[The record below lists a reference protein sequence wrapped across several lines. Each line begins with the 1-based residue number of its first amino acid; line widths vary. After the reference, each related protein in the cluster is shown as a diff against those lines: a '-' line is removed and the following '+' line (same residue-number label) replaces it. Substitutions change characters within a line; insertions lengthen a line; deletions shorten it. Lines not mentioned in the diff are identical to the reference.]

1 MQDQEIVK
9 YTVYGNR
16 GEFSVIN
23 YGATL
28 VSLIVSDKRGN
39 ATDVVLGYDD
49 LSSYAAGTRYFG
61 GSIGRVANRIGGAC
75 FSFGG
80 KVYELSANE
89 NGNTLHGGFKGF
101 DKRVWKSYARGDRV
115 IMTYFSEDGEE
126 GFPGALEAIAEFYF
140 GEDNALHIT
149 YTAETDSES
158 PVNLTN
164 HAYFNLNGEGKG
176 SIEDHT
182 VEIRSSCFTP
192 IGGNMITTGEFRDL
206 SSSPFD
212 FTRPKKIGADIDAED
227 EQLAITGGYDHNY
240 VLDLKENDLAAI
252 AVGDKSGIAMKV
264 YTNQN
269 GVQFYS
275 GNFLGKERGKGGRIY
290 DRRGAFCLMT
300 QSFPNALN
308 VPSFGQPII
317 RNGEIYQNRTVYSF
331 SIIGDE
337 KG

>member
-28 VSLIVSDKRGN
+28 VSLIVSDKRGS

-49 LSSYAAGTRYFG
+49 LSSYVSGRERFG
-61 GSIGRVANRIGGAC
+61 GSIGRVANRIGGAR

-80 KVYELSANE
+80 KDYKLSANE
-89 NGNTLHGGFKGF
+89 NGNTLHGGFNGF
-101 DKRVWKSYARGDRV
+101 DKRVWKSYAQGDKV
-115 IMTYFSEDGEE
+115 VMTYFSEDGEE
-126 GFPGALEAIAEFYF
+126 GFPGSLEAIAEFYY
-140 GEDNALHIT
+140 GDDDSVNII

-164 HAYFNLNGEGKG
+164 NAYFNLNGEGKG

-182 VEIRSSCFTP
+182 LEIRSSCFTP
-192 IGGNMITTGEFRDL
+192 IGGNLITTGEFRDVYL
-206 SSSPFD
+206 TPFD
-212 FTRPKKIGADIDAED
+212 FTRPKKIGADIDAAD
-227 EQLAITGGYDHNY
+227 EQLVFAGGYDHNY

-269 GVQFYS
+269 GLQFNS
-275 GNFLGKERGKGGRIY
+275 GNLIKNERGKGGGIY
-290 DRRGAFCLMT
+290 ARRGAFCLMP

-317 RNGEIYQNRTVYSF
+317 RNGEIYFSRTVYSF
-331 SIIGDE
+331 SVIGDE